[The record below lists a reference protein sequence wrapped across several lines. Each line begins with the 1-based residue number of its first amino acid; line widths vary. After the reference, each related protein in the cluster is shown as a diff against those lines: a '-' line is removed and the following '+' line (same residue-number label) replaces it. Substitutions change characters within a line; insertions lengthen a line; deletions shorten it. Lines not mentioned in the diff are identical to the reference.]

1 MNVDKLL
8 ANSEIVLKGHV
19 LNWLW
24 RPRLER
30 RKVRG
35 EATAAAWFRYLKR
48 YVPKELPRIESSS
61 DPHEY
66 AFSIW
71 LQGVESAPPV
81 VRACLRSA
89 EMHSRLPLRV
99 LDEKGV
105 LSLVN
110 LPDYILE
117 KYRAGNISPAHF
129 TDICRVALLCKFGG
143 VWLDA
148 TDFLQRTLPQSLI
161 DEDVFIYLGGDKVLG
176 SYAFVQ
182 NCFIRARR
190 GNPMMLAWLGA
201 MYAYWKEED
210 RTVDYFVHQML
221 FRVVVEGNAAA
232 KDEFARMR
240 KCVQDPTHLLWYQ
253 YGDQPFDEKVYD
265 ELASMALFQKTD
277 YKSPRSRNPIPGSFA
292 EHLLDFPRDRR

>member
-8 ANSEIVLKGHV
+8 ANSEIVLKGHL
-19 LNWLW
+19 LNYLW

-35 EATAAAWFRYLKR
+35 EATVKALGRYLKR
-48 YVPKELPRIESSS
+48 YLPQELPIVEPAG
-61 DPHEY
+61 DPCEY

-71 LQGVESAPPV
+71 LQGEESAPPV

-89 EMHSRLPLRV
+89 KQHSRLPLRI
-99 LDEKGV
+99 LDEKDV
-105 LSLVN
+105 LSLLQ

-117 KYRAGNISPAHF
+117 KYRYGKISPAHF
-129 TDICRVALLCKFGG
+129 TDICRVALLCKYGG
-143 VWLDA
+143 VWFDA
-148 TDFLQRTLPQSLI
+148 TDFLPETLPQSLI
-161 DEDVFIYLGGDKVLG
+161 DEDVFIYLGGENVLG

-190 GNPMMLAWLGA
+190 GNPLMLAWLGA

-232 KDEFARMR
+232 KAEFTRMR

-253 YGDQPFDEKVYD
+253 YGDQPFDEKVYG

-292 EHLLDFPRDRR
+292 EHLLDFPQDRR